1 MSITTKAGAHALSL
15 SGVSRNFGGIRAVAD
30 ISFDVSHG
38 KRLTIIGTNGA
49 GKSTLFNL
57 VTGVYQL
64 SSGSISIFGQD
75 VSKQPAHRRANLGI
89 ARTFQTSKLFQ
100 GLTVRENLYVSL
112 RQAMGENKISW
123 LTNPASADQLRID
136 STLLLEKVDLIKKAD
151 ILVSDISHGE
161 SRQLEVAMALA
172 MRPKIL
178 MLDEPAAGISPTERV
193 RLVELL
199 KSLEKEITLVLIE
212 HDMDVVFRIAQHIY
226 VLSYGKLLA
235 QGSAEQI
242 RNNPD
247 VIEAY
252 LGTPKELAH
261 ERHA

>member
-1 MSITTKAGAHALSL
+1 MSITTKAGTHALSL

-75 VSKQPAHRRANLGI
+75 VSKQPAYRRANLGI

-123 LTNPASADQLRID
+123 LANPASDDQLRID
-136 STLLLEKVDLIKKAD
+136 STLLLEKVDLTRKAD

-193 RLVELL
+193 RLVEML

-212 HDMDVVFRIAQHIY
+212 HDMAVA
-226 VLSYGKLLA
+226 LA
-235 QGSAEQI
+235 VADEVIVMHDGTIFMQGS
-242 RNNPD
+242 PD
-247 VIEAY
+247 EVRESSAVRDLY
-252 LGTPKELAH
+252 LGSNH
-261 ERHA
+261 E

>member
-64 SSGSISIFGQD
+64 SSGSISVFGQD
-75 VSKQPAHRRANLGI
+75 VSKQPAHQRANLGI

-112 RQAMGENKISW
+112 RQAIGEKKISW
-123 LTNPASADQLRID
+123 LANPASADQLRIQ
-136 STLLLEKVDLIKKAD
+136 STLLLEKVDLMKKAD

-193 RLVELL
+193 RLVEML

-212 HDMDVVFRIAQHIY
+212 HDMAVA
-226 VLSYGKLLA
+226 LA
-235 QGSAEQI
+235 VADEVIVMHDGTIFMQGS
-242 RNNPD
+242 PD
-247 VIEAY
+247 EVRESSAVRDLY
-252 LGTPKELAH
+252 LGSNH
-261 ERHA
+261 E

>member
-136 STLLLEKVDLIKKAD
+136 STLLLEKVDLTKKAD

-193 RLVELL
+193 RLVEML

-212 HDMDVVFRIAQHIY
+212 HDMAVA
-226 VLSYGKLLA
+226 LA
-235 QGSAEQI
+235 VADEVIVMHDGTIFMQGS
-242 RNNPD
+242 PD
-247 VIEAY
+247 EVRESSAVRDLY
-252 LGTPKELAH
+252 LGSNH
-261 ERHA
+261 E

>member
-112 RQAMGENKISW
+112 RQAMGENRISW
-123 LTNPASADQLRID
+123 LANPASADQLRID
-136 STLLLEKVDLIKKAD
+136 STLLLEKVDLTKKAD

-193 RLVELL
+193 RLVEML

-212 HDMDVVFRIAQHIY
+212 HDMAVA
-226 VLSYGKLLA
+226 LA
-235 QGSAEQI
+235 VADEVIVMHDGTIFMQGS
-242 RNNPD
+242 PD
-247 VIEAY
+247 EVRESSAVRDLY
-252 LGTPKELAH
+252 LGSNH
-261 ERHA
+261 E